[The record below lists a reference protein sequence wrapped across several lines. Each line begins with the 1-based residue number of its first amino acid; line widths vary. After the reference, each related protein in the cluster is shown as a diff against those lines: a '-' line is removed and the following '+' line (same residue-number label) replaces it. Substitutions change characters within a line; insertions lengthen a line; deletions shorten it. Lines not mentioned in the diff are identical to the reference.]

1 MSQSSLFIF
10 VPFVVKNKITKK
22 QMTKVFFSKKIFAMV
37 VVFLLLS
44 CSVKSQSTTQPD
56 SLLNKLTGK
65 WVLQGTIDGKET
77 IHDINAKRVLN
88 GQYIQLEEVSREKDE
103 KGNPLY
109 EAIVYICWQEAKKEY
124 FCLWL
129 DNTSNEGISNGII
142 GRAKQNDDKI
152 EMLFKYSDAI
162 QFHTTFLY
170 DRDTDTWQ
178 WIMDGDENGKLQPF
192 ARVKLTKN

>member
-1 MSQSSLFIF
+1 MSQSSLFVF

-22 QMTKVFFSKKIFAMV
+22 QMTKVFFLKRILAII

-44 CSVKSQSTTQPD
+44 YSVKSQSTTQPD
-56 SLLNKLTGK
+56 SLLNKLTRK
-65 WVLQGTIDGKET
+65 WVLQGTIDGKES

-170 DRDTDTWQ
+170 DRDADTWQ
-178 WIMDGDENGKLQPF
+178 WIMDSDENGKLQPF
-192 ARVKLTKN
+192 ARVKLTRN